1 MPNKD
6 PLAQY
11 RQLSIE
17 SKVQEA
23 SPHGLIELLFCG
35 AITRL
40 KQAHL
45 AMESAD
51 YAEGRRLLGRIQE
64 ILATLRSSLDFSAEA
79 DISPSQPPL
88 PRNLDA
94 LYDYCQRR
102 LLRANIN
109 KDPLGL
115 LEVQYL
121 LESVHEAWQAISPLS
136 KP

>member
-1 MPNKD
+1 MSNKD

-11 RQLSIE
+11 RQLSVE
-17 SKVQEA
+17 SKVEEA
-23 SPHGLIELLFCG
+23 SPHGLIELLFSG

-45 AMESAD
+45 AMEIAD
-51 YAEGRRLLGRIQE
+51 FAESRRLLGRIQE
-64 ILATLRSSLDFSAEA
+64 ILATLRSSLEFSVDGE
-79 DISPSQPPL
+79 SSQNQPPL

-102 LLRANIN
+102 LLKANID
-109 KDPLGL
+109 KDPAGL

-121 LESVHEAWQAISPLS
+121 LESVHQAWQAISPNA
-136 KP
+136 

>member
-1 MPNKD
+1 MSNKD

-11 RQLSIE
+11 RQLSVE
-17 SKVQEA
+17 SKVEEA
-23 SPHGLIELLFCG
+23 SPHGLIELLFSG

-45 AMESAD
+45 AMEIAD
-51 YAEGRRLLGRIQE
+51 FAESRRLLGRIQE
-64 ILATLRSSLDFSAEA
+64 ILATLRSSLEFSVDSGAA
-79 DISPSQPPL
+79 PIQPPL

-102 LLRANIN
+102 LLKANID
-109 KDPLGL
+109 KDPAGL

-121 LESVHEAWQAISPLS
+121 LESVHQAWLKIAPEE
-136 KP
+136 